1 MDELKSSYC
10 GAIFGLPLLSS
21 PGVVTGVLLLLLSTV
36 VSADFGAVGF
46 PSFDPDGMLGSPLA
60 LGSGVSAANAVA
72 LVTSMAANSKLGT
85 LIIGFSLSP
94 PPRRERQQRGAVPKK
109 RGR

>member
-1 MDELKSSYC
+1 
-10 GAIFGLPLLSS
+10 
-21 PGVVTGVLLLLLSTV
+21 
-36 VSADFGAVGF
+36 
-46 PSFDPDGMLGSPLA
+46 